1 RMEKAGVRDGRDQST
16 LTGDRPTCGTC
27 TFSTELK
34 PSMPA
39 MGSARSVL
47 GPAFDRVRVP
57 KMTNSRPKNDIPKT
71 TANKMSMSMDCL
83 GCAAKSSRGLAVR
96 QLVACNLY
104 PTPEQ
109 KSISN
114 WPVSHADLFGR
125 PLPRGMSGGPLLQF
139 TKLTST
145 RSQRLLQ

>member
-1 RMEKAGVRDGRDQST
+1 
-16 LTGDRPTCGTC
+16 
-27 TFSTELK
+27 
-34 PSMPA
+34 
-39 MGSARSVL
+39 
-47 GPAFDRVRVP
+47 
-57 KMTNSRPKNDIPKT
+57 
-71 TANKMSMSMDCL
+71 ANKMSMSMDCL

-145 RSQRLLQ
+145 RSQRLLQKQPSPTMRPCHGSWRHSAFAHPDRPCIQAPRSRWHSVTIASNLRVVRKFLGCAFD